1 MATGNDAQRSLIRAA
16 IESGK
21 ADNFDEINRAIVE
34 TGALQY
40 TIDQAH
46 SEAALA
52 KRSIAELSDSDHK
65 QALLFL
71 ADYAVE
77 RSH

>member
-1 MATGNDAQRSLIRAA
+1 MKRLSVLFAGDVLACGLFHDCLVR
-16 IESGK
+16 
-21 ADNFDEINRAIVE
+21 INRAIAD

-46 SEAALA
+46 SQAAEA
-52 KRSIAELSDSDHK
+52 KQSIADLDDSEFK

-77 RSH
+77 RNH